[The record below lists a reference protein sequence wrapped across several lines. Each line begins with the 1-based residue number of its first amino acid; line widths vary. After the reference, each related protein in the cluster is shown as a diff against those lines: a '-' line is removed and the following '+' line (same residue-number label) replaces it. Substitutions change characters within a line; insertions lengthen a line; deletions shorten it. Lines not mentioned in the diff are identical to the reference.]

1 VRSLIQSKA
10 IYQFI
15 KSDGLTMVILAGE
28 IGKQTTELALFTH
41 KRDETENR
49 IVLDSLLV
57 GHTFTTKDYADQG
70 MRKMV
75 EEFLQNH
82 HDGREEIYGACFGI
96 ASPINH
102 GKAKINAQDFSLSFT
117 EHDLR
122 QVFPYKNIP
131 LAFINDM
138 EAIGYGI
145 FLGDGEDKLEE
156 LYTAE
161 YQSKPEDNR
170 ALMLVTDGLGQ
181 ALWHSCSEGQKL
193 KPIPSE
199 GGHTDFGVSNDQDIE
214 LLKFL
219 KRLKQDKD
227 DNSPVSYEYVLS
239 RPGLVRIYQ
248 FVKNLPEWGN
258 QPDVND
264 ADTIIQLAQSG
275 NTLCK
280 NALDQFISIWG
291 AQAGNLALT
300 YKAVGGVYIG
310 GISIPIEILKEGKFR
325 DAFINKEGDFG
336 EDNKKVSIKVFQEKD
351 IVLWGAARHAIESGF
366 VTKGKFAIMRAN
378 Q

>member
-1 VRSLIQSKA
+1 VRPLIQSKA

-28 IGKQTTELALFTH
+28 IGKQTTQLALFTH
-41 KRDETENR
+41 KRDEIENR
-49 IVLDSLLV
+49 VVLDSLLV
-57 GHTFTTKDYADQG
+57 SHTFTTKDYADQG
-70 MRKMV
+70 MQKMV

-82 HDGREEIYGACFGI
+82 HDGREDIYGACFGI
-96 ASPINH
+96 AGPINR
-102 GKAKINAQDFSLSFT
+102 GIARIDAQKTHRFSLSFT

-122 QVFPYKNIP
+122 QTFPYKNIP

-170 ALMLVTDGLGQ
+170 ALMLVIDGLGQ

-199 GGHTDFGVSNDQDIE
+199 GGHTNFGPTTDQDLE

-219 KRLKQDKD
+219 KELKQEER

-239 RPGLVRIYQ
+239 IDGLARIYK
-248 FVKNLPEWGN
+248 FLKEKN
-258 QPDVND
+258 QPDMN

-325 DAFINKEGDFG
+325 DAFINKERDFG

-351 IVLWGAARHAIESGF
+351 IVLWGAARHAIEAGF

>member
-1 VRSLIQSKA
+1 MARIDAQK
-10 IYQFI
+10 
-15 KSDGLTMVILAGE
+15 
-28 IGKQTTELALFTH
+28 TH
-41 KRDETENR
+41 
-49 IVLDSLLV
+49 S
-57 GHTFTTKDYADQG
+57 
-70 MRKMV
+70 
-75 EEFLQNH
+75 
-82 HDGREEIYGACFGI
+82 
-96 ASPINH
+96 
-102 GKAKINAQDFSLSFT
+102 FSLSFT

-122 QVFPYKNIP
+122 QTFPYKNIP

-258 QPDVND
+258 QPDMND

-325 DAFINKEGDFG
+325 DAFIN
-336 EDNKKVSIKVFQEKD
+336 
-351 IVLWGAARHAIESGF
+351 IELGF
-366 VTKGKFAIMRAN
+366 SENVA
-378 Q
+378 

>member
-1 VRSLIQSKA
+1 VQVRK
-10 IYQFI
+10 
-15 KSDGLTMVILAGE
+15 
-28 IGKQTTELALFTH
+28 
-41 KRDETENR
+41 NR
-49 IVLDSLLV
+49 
-57 GHTFTTKDYADQG
+57 
-70 MRKMV
+70 
-75 EEFLQNH
+75 
-82 HDGREEIYGACFGI
+82 
-96 ASPINH
+96 
-102 GKAKINAQDFSLSFT
+102 
-117 EHDLR
+117 
-122 QVFPYKNIP
+122 
-131 LAFINDM
+131 
-138 EAIGYGI
+138 
-145 FLGDGEDKLEE
+145 
-156 LYTAE
+156 
-161 YQSKPEDNR
+161 
-170 ALMLVTDGLGQ
+170 
-181 ALWHSCSEGQKL
+181 
-193 KPIPSE
+193 
-199 GGHTDFGVSNDQDIE
+199 NDQDIE

-325 DAFINKEGDFG
+325 DAFIN
-336 EDNKKVSIKVFQEKD
+336 
-351 IVLWGAARHAIESGF
+351 IELGF
-366 VTKGKFAIMRAN
+366 SENVA
-378 Q
+378 